1 MTALMEIDK
10 NGKCKGDG
18 RAKLRKTE
26 LKEMINDNVGKRGG
40 GRGIRAMRGN
50 ESTTVYTY

>member
-1 MTALMEIDK
+1 MEIDK